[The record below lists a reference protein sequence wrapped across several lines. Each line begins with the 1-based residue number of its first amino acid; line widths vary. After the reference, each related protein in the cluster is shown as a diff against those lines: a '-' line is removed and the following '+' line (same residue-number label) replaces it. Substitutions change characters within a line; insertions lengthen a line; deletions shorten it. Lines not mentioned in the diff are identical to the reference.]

1 MSFLPYRAG
10 LREIQKMKCLLPWH
24 FQCGGLPGIDVLLAM
39 FHVKQLSALGPV
51 AGWSTESKVQVRH
64 VSRETS
70 NQSTGLLMY
79 SVVRQRARR
88 HVSLADGA
96 L

>member
-1 MSFLPYRAG
+1 
-10 LREIQKMKCLLPWH
+10 MKCLLPWH
-24 FQCGGLPGIDVLLAM
+24 FQRDGLPGIDVLLAM
-39 FHVKQLSALGPV
+39 FHVKQPSVLGPV

-70 NQSTGLLMY
+70 NQSTGLL
-79 SVVRQRARR
+79 SCSFVRQLARR